1 MRAGLLAMCALT
13 FTRKSITAQVAGG
26 GETLGSSSTFVG
38 YLEAVT
44 ERVRT
49 DLGLDRS
56 VKHLLITPTAITEDE
71 RIWLPGAD
79 TSDVSASLRP
89 VHINPMYEPRSTTVS
104 HYEVY
109 L

>member
-1 MRAGLLAMCALT
+1 MRASLLAMCVLT
-13 FTRKSITAQVAGG
+13 FTRKALTADAASG
-26 GETLGSSSTFVG
+26 GETLGTGSTFVG

-44 ERVRT
+44 ERQRT

-56 VKHLLITPTAITEDE
+56 VKHLLITPQTITEDE
-71 RIWLPGAD
+71 RIWLPGGN
-79 TSDVSASLRP
+79 TSDVNESFRP
-89 VHINPMYEPRSTTVS
+89 VLVNPMYEPRSTTVS